1 MSTHRHP
8 EADGDG
14 RSIVIAAE
22 FEVVRSRE
30 AEGLSLYLR
39 SVAGSWH
46 FRVSPIRDPSQV
58 RFWCLVLEPCM
69 EPSVN
74 APQTG
79 LDPFVASPGLTRDRM
94 LALLAQVREEPM
106 DWLRDPGNRAL
117 MAWLRDIAGTPVPG
131 RPQPPRSSRLPAS
144 DPGGDVA
151 VPSTLQKRSV
161 IP

>member
-1 MSTHRHP
+1 MAGS
-8 EADGDG
+8 DGP
-14 RSIVIAAE
+14 SLVIADE
-22 FEVVRSRE
+22 FELVRSRE

-39 SVAGSWH
+39 AVEGGWY

-69 EPSVN
+69 EPGVN

-79 LDPFVASPGLTRDRM
+79 IEPFVASPGLTRDRM

-106 DWLRDPGNRAL
+106 DWLRDPGNSTL
-117 MAWLRDIAGTPVPG
+117 MAWLRDIAGTPVPI
-131 RPQPPRSSRLPAS
+131 RPQPLRSSRLPAP
-144 DPGGDVA
+144 DPGGDVP
-151 VPSTLQKRSV
+151 VQSTLQKRSV